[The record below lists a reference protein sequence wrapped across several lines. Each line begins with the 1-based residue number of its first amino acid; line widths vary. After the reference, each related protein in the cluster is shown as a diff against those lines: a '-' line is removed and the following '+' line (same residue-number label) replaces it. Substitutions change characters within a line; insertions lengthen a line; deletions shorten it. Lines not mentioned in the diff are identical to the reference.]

1 MKAVDMNM
9 HTGTYRPFMHGLL
22 RPVFGGLLATVGRV
36 GSAVTVIIALRAL
49 ETKMKQNVSKMA
61 SKPNQK
67 KNNGKLLRSATQSG
81 LIKLISNFCLQ
92 VQKNNFRV
100 GIIRQ

>member
-1 MKAVDMNM
+1 
-9 HTGTYRPFMHGLL
+9 
-22 RPVFGGLLATVGRV
+22 
-36 GSAVTVIIALRAL
+36 
-49 ETKMKQNVSKMA
+49 MKQNVSKMA
-61 SKPNQK
+61 SKK

-100 GIIRQ
+100 GIIRQWPKYRKMPV